1 MNPWRKDGENKYSAA
16 RSNPLKEK
24 KKKTLSSHIGTS
36 NLFLLAAAIV
46 SIDGPGNSSIGRD
59 GLVAVLVADVMD
71 GHSLPSLFFFLAL
84 NIGSRRIKMGESG
97 YYESGGGGGAA
108 AGWILVVS
116 LFFFARYL

>member
-1 MNPWRKDGENKYSAA
+1 MEKINTVLRDPTPRKRK
-16 RSNPLKEK
+16 R
-24 KKKTLSSHIGTS
+24 KKTLSSHIGTS

-59 GLVAVLVADVMD
+59 GLVAVLVSDVMD
-71 GHSLPSLFFFLAL
+71 GHSLPSLFFFLA
-84 NIGSRRIKMGESG
+84 IKMGESG
-97 YYESGGGGGAA
+97 YYESGGGGGGAA

>member
-1 MNPWRKDGENKYSAA
+1 MEKINTVLRDPTPRKRK
-16 RSNPLKEK
+16 R
-24 KKKTLSSHIGTS
+24 KKTLSSHIGTS

-59 GLVAVLVADVMD
+59 GLVAVHVADVMD

-84 NIGSRRIKMGESG
+84 NIGPRRIKMGESG
-97 YYESGGGGGAA
+97 YYESGGGAAA